1 MKPTYPDQP
10 SSNPRSPEG
19 RHRGAASP
27 QDRKFRRER
36 TRWRKAQEQVAPL
49 IERRRR
55 KGPNEKARR
64 RVRYRG
70 RLGTLMDELHV
81 LLRRYGPVAATC
93 ERAVSA
99 KTRHDRRLV
108 LTQMLVSLYR
118 GKYQLQHVTNFRG
131 KHALWILQHWT
142 DEGLAPSTMATYVSH
157 LRTFIGWLTKTDLLS
172 VVNRYCAE
180 HPDRTQRHTATDRDK
195 SERAANIDFEEL
207 LRRAEATGNK
217 HFAAQLH
224 LIGAFGLRVREAWL
238 FRPHLSVDA
247 LGAAHVDWGTKG
259 GRPRKLPAA
268 LTPSQRDA
276 LDRACALVPNAH
288 ASMIPP
294 GYDLKQWSRKFY
306 SLCKKCGFT
315 KKQLGVTP
323 HSLRHGVLLDL
334 YERLA
339 GVPAPVR
346 GGSDSLVDPDRDRDS
361 RQVVAE
367 TAGHNRLQASS
378 AYLGSRRH
386 KRREA
391 QPTTK
396 RMPSRDDIP
405 SNERQDAP
413 PNEHKPRASDTD

>member
-1 MKPTYPDQP
+1 MVRGNSPRRKPAPTPITLSVLERVLGHVTPLDNRQIL
-10 SSNPRSPEG
+10 EKVFALEFAT
-19 RHRGAASP
+19 RGFPTACAPNP
-27 QDRKFRRER
+27 QDIARTLLVDVAETFSSFVWNRHVVTIHKF
-36 TRWRKAQEQVAPL
+36 
-49 IERRRR
+49 
-55 KGPNEKARR
+55 
-64 RVRYRG
+64 
-70 RLGTLMDELHV
+70 
-81 LLRRYGPVAATC
+81 ATWWDA
-93 ERAVSA
+93 ERA
-99 KTRHDRRLV
+99 
-108 LTQMLVSLYR
+108 
-118 GKYQLQHVTNFRG
+118 G
-131 KHALWILQHWT
+131 
-142 DEGLAPSTMATYVSH
+142 
-157 LRTFIGWLTKTDLLS
+157 
-172 VVNRYCAE
+172 
-180 HPDRTQRHTATDRDK
+180 
-195 SERAANIDFEEL
+195 NIDFEEI
-207 LRRAEATGNK
+207 LRRAEETGDK
-217 HFAAQLH
+217 HFAGQLR
-224 LIGAFGLRVREAWL
+224 LIGAFGLRAREAWL

-247 LGAAHVDWGTKG
+247 LGAPHVNWGTKG

-268 LTPSQRDA
+268 LRPSQREA
-276 LDRACALVPNAH
+276 LDRARALVPNAH

-294 GYDLKQWSRKFY
+294 GYDLKQWSRRFY

-323 HSLRHGVLLDL
+323 HCLRHGVLLDL

-346 GGSDSLVDPDRDRDS
+346 GGSDTPVDPDRERDS